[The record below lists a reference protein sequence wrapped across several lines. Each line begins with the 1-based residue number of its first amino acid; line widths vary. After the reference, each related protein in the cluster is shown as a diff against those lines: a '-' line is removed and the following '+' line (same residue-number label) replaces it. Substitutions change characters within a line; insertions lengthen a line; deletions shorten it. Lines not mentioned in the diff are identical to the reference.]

1 MTSPSERYAQWKK
14 EQQQEQSSHELTA
27 FTARYPFDLDEFQLA
42 GGRALEG
49 GSSVLVAA
57 PTGAGKTVVGEFAVH
72 LALARG
78 HKVFYTAPIK
88 ALSNQKFGEL
98 VDWLGAERVGL
109 LTGDTSI
116 RPDAEV
122 VVMTTEVLR
131 NMLYADSD
139 LLQGLGFVVMDEV
152 HYLADRLRGPVWEEV
167 IIHLDRSVQLVSLSA
182 TVSNAEEFGAWLQEV
197 RGSTEIIVSETRPV
211 PLWQHVIAGDEL
223 LDLFVDAD
231 GEAVVSQGPGARSDR
246 QVNPEIER
254 ITSFSLPVDERTG
267 GARGRDFRGR
277 KGTGGRHR
285 PRGSGQHRP
294 PHKRKGRGPG
304 PGTPAGAY
312 GGSGYGGGRSDGS
325 GKHGEDGRRH
335 DGREDPR
342 SRSHGGHGPGMPQ
355 RTMRRPEVVE
365 LLDQAALLPAIMF
378 IFSRAGCEAAVQQC
392 ARARLHLTDDRERR
406 EIRAVLDEQLAGI
419 GIEDEE
425 VLGIASFRRAV
436 LDGFAAH
443 HAGMLPLLKTVVEQL
458 FARGLIKVV
467 FATETLALGINMPA
481 RSVVLEK
488 LVKFNGI
495 EHADLTPGEFTQLTG
510 RAGRRG
516 IDTEGHAVVVA
527 GPRFDAPAVASL
539 ASKRTYPLRSA
550 FRPTPNMAVNLLDRF
565 DLARARETLET
576 SFAQFQADRSVVG
589 LARRAR
595 ELEDTI
601 ASYQEAVTCERG
613 DLLEYAQ
620 LQEAVSERE
629 KTLAQARAAAD
640 RDRTRSILGDLR
652 RGEVIALSGGK
663 RRGYAVVLE
672 VDRAV
677 LGGPQVDLLDTEGR
691 RRSLRPG
698 DVPSP
703 PAVID
708 TLRLPRQ
715 DALGSGKVRKD
726 TAAALRQRLAG
737 QGDAAGREARPRTG
751 RTPSAAAT
759 DEQLLALREQL
770 SAHPCSECPD
780 LESHLRWVGRWRKSR
795 GELEGVQRRIRGRT
809 SSLARQFDQL
819 SGLLIELGYLEQVS
833 TDQVSTDAPDGHSG
847 GPGGTG
853 PAELRPTASGLRLRR
868 LFSDRDLL
876 IAECL
881 EHGAWSGLSAA
892 GLAAVVSAAV
902 HESRRD
908 DRAPEQIPEPAV
920 GDALEASA
928 RIAARLQAA
937 ETRYG
942 ITPTSAP
949 DPAIAAIV
957 HRWAEGLHLAAA
969 LEGNDLPP
977 GDFVR
982 HCRQVIDMLDQLTAD
997 PELGQLAREAIRAV
1011 RRGLVAQEIDR

>member
-1 MTSPSERYAQWKK
+1 MTSPSERYAQWKQ
-14 EQQQEQSSHELTA
+14 EQQQEQSSRELTA

-211 PLWQHVIAGDEL
+211 PLWQHVIVGDEL

-267 GARGRDFRGR
+267 GARGKDYRGR

-294 PHKRKGRGPG
+294 PHKRRGRGPG
-304 PGTPAGAY
+304 AY
-312 GGSGYGGGRSDGS
+312 DGSGYGGNRSGDS
-325 GKHGEDGRRH
+325 RSSD
-335 DGREDPR
+335 
-342 SRSHGGHGPGMPQ
+342 SRSHGGQAPGLPQ
-355 RTMRRPEVVE
+355 RTMRRPEVVA
-365 LLDQAALLPAIMF
+365 LLDQAELLPAIVF
-378 IFSRAGCEAAVQQC
+378 IFSRAGCEGAVQQC

-419 GIEDEE
+419 GAEDEE

-488 LVKFNGI
+488 LVKFNGV

-595 ELEDTI
+595 ELEDTVT
-601 ASYQEAVTCERG
+601 SYQEAVTCDRG

-640 RDRTRSILGDLR
+640 RDRTRSVLGDLR
-652 RGEVIALSGGK
+652 RGEVIALPGGK
-663 RRGYAVVLE
+663 RRGYAVVLD

-708 TLRLPRQ
+708 SLRLPRQ

-737 QGDAAGREARPRTG
+737 QDDADRREVRRRTG
-751 RTPSAAAT
+751 RTPSTVAT
-759 DEQLLALREQL
+759 DEQLLGLREQL
-770 SAHPCSECPD
+770 SAHPCGECPD

-795 GELEGVQRRIRGRT
+795 AELEGVQRRIRGRT
-809 SSLARQFDQL
+809 SSLARQFDL
-819 SGLLIELGYLEQVS
+819 LTGLLIELGYLERVS
-833 TDQVSTDAPDGHSG
+833 TSSAVGIPDAVTDAGSAELRPT
-847 GPGGTG
+847 PT
-853 PAELRPTASGLRLRR
+853 PELRPTASGLRLRR

-908 DRAPEQIPEPAV
+908 DRAPELIPEPAV
-920 GDALEASA
+920 GAALEASA
-928 RIAARLQAA
+928 RVAARLQAA
-937 ETRYG
+937 ESRYG

-949 DPAIAAIV
+949 DPAISAIV
-957 HRWAEGLHLAAA
+957 HRWAQGLHLAAA

-982 HCRQVIDMLDQLTAD
+982 HCRQVIDLLDQLTAD
-997 PELGQLAREAIRAV
+997 PELGHIARESIRAV

>member
-1 MTSPSERYAQWKK
+1 
-14 EQQQEQSSHELTA
+14 
-27 FTARYPFDLDEFQLA
+27 
-42 GGRALEG
+42 
-49 GSSVLVAA
+49 
-57 PTGAGKTVVGEFAVH
+57 
-72 LALARG
+72 
-78 HKVFYTAPIK
+78 
-88 ALSNQKFGEL
+88 
-98 VDWLGAERVGL
+98 
-109 LTGDTSI
+109 
-116 RPDAEV
+116 
-122 VVMTTEVLR
+122 
-131 NMLYADSD
+131 
-139 LLQGLGFVVMDEV
+139 
-152 HYLADRLRGPVWEEV
+152 
-167 IIHLDRSVQLVSLSA
+167 
-182 TVSNAEEFGAWLQEV
+182 
-197 RGSTEIIVSETRPV
+197 
-211 PLWQHVIAGDEL
+211 
-223 LDLFVDAD
+223 
-231 GEAVVSQGPGARSDR
+231 
-246 QVNPEIER
+246 
-254 ITSFSLPVDERTG
+254 
-267 GARGRDFRGR
+267 
-277 KGTGGRHR
+277 
-285 PRGSGQHRP
+285 
-294 PHKRKGRGPG
+294 
-304 PGTPAGAY
+304 
-312 GGSGYGGGRSDGS
+312 
-325 GKHGEDGRRH
+325 
-335 DGREDPR
+335 
-342 SRSHGGHGPGMPQ
+342 
-355 RTMRRPEVVE
+355 MRRPEVVA
-365 LLDQAALLPAIMF
+365 LLDQAELLPAIVF
-378 IFSRAGCEAAVQQC
+378 IFSRAGCEGAVQQC

-419 GIEDEE
+419 GAEDEE

-488 LVKFNGI
+488 LVKFNGV

-595 ELEDTI
+595 ELEDTVT
-601 ASYQEAVTCERG
+601 SYQEAVTCDRG

-640 RDRTRSILGDLR
+640 RDRTRSVLGDLR
-652 RGEVIALSGGK
+652 RGEVIALPGGK
-663 RRGYAVVLE
+663 RRGYAVVLD

-708 TLRLPRQ
+708 SLRLPRQ

-737 QGDAAGREARPRTG
+737 QDDADRREVRRRTG
-751 RTPSAAAT
+751 RTPSTVAT
-759 DEQLLALREQL
+759 DEQLLGLREQL
-770 SAHPCSECPD
+770 SAHPCGECPD

-795 GELEGVQRRIRGRT
+795 AELEGVQRRIRGRT
-809 SSLARQFDQL
+809 SSLARQFDL
-819 SGLLIELGYLEQVS
+819 LTGLLIELGYLERVS
-833 TDQVSTDAPDGHSG
+833 TSSAVGIPDAVTDAGSAELRPT
-847 GPGGTG
+847 PT
-853 PAELRPTASGLRLRR
+853 PELRPTASGLRLRR

-908 DRAPEQIPEPAV
+908 DRAPELIPEPAV
-920 GDALEASA
+920 GAALEASA
-928 RIAARLQAA
+928 RVAARLQAA
-937 ETRYG
+937 ESRYG

-949 DPAIAAIV
+949 DPAISAIV
-957 HRWAEGLHLAAA
+957 HRWAQGLHLAAA

-982 HCRQVIDMLDQLTAD
+982 HCRQVIDLLDQLTAD
-997 PELGQLAREAIRAV
+997 PELGHIARESIRAV

>member
-1 MTSPSERYAQWKK
+1 MTSPADRYARFRT
-14 EQQQEQSSHELTA
+14 EQRQEQSSAELTA
-27 FTARYPFDLDEFQLA
+27 FTDRYPFELDDFQLE
-42 GGRALEG
+42 GGRALER

-72 LALARG
+72 LALSRG

-98 VDWLGAERVGL
+98 VDWLGPEKVGL

-211 PLWQHVIAGDEL
+211 PLWQHVIVGDEL
-223 LDLFVDAD
+223 LDLFVDAE
-231 GEAVVSQGPGARSDR
+231 GEAVVSHGPGARGDR
-246 QVNPEIER
+246 LVNPAIER
-254 ITSFSLPVDERTG
+254 ITSFSLPVDERSG
-267 GARGRDFRGR
+267 GPRGKGYRGRRG
-277 KGTGGRHR
+277 TSGRHR

-294 PHKRKGRGPG
+294 PHKRKGRGGGHDEPG
-304 PGTPAGAY
+304 LARHH
-312 GGSGYGGGRSDGS
+312 GGRGA
-325 GKHGEDGRRH
+325 
-335 DGREDPR
+335 
-342 SRSHGGHGPGMPQ
+342 GGALRPA
-355 RTMRRPEVVE
+355 RRPEVVE
-365 LLDQAALLPAIMF
+365 LLDDAALLPAIMF
-378 IFSRAGCEAAVQQC
+378 IFSRAGCEGAVQQC
-392 ARARLHLTDDRERR
+392 ARARLRLTDDAERR
-406 EIRAVLDEQLAGI
+406 EIRAVLDEELAGI
-419 GIEDEE
+419 GVEDEE
-425 VLGIASFRRAV
+425 VLGLPAFRRAV
-436 LDGFAAH
+436 LDGYCAH
-443 HAGMLPLLKTVVEQL
+443 HAGMLPLLKSVVERL
-458 FARGLIKVV
+458 FARGLLKVV

-481 RSVVLEK
+481 RTVVLEK
-488 LVKFNGI
+488 LVKFNGV

-516 IDTEGHAVVVA
+516 IDTEGHAVVVG
-527 GPRFDAPAVASL
+527 GPRFDAPAVAAL

-595 ELEDTI
+595 EVEDTA
-601 ASYQEAVTCERG
+601 ASYRDAVTCEQG
-613 DLLEYAQ
+613 DLLEYARIQ
-620 LQEAVSERE
+620 QQITERE
-629 KTLAQARAAAD
+629 KTLARARASAD
-640 RDRTRSILGDLR
+640 RDRTRSVLGDLR
-652 RGEVIALSGGK
+652 RGEVIALPGGK

-708 TLRLPRQ
+708 TMRLPRQ
-715 DALGSGKVRKD
+715 EALGSGKVRKD
-726 TAAALRQRLAG
+726 TAAALRERLSG
-737 QGDAAGREARPRTG
+737 QDDDARREVRRRAG
-751 RTPSAAAT
+751 RTPSTAAT
-759 DEQLLALREQL
+759 DEQLIALREQL
-770 SAHPCSECPD
+770 RAHPCADCPD
-780 LESHLRWVGRWRKSR
+780 LESHLRWVGRWRKAQS
-795 GELEGVQRRIRGRT
+795 ELEGVHRRIRGRT
-809 SSLARQFDQL
+809 SSLARQFEHLTD
-819 SGLLIELGYLEQVS
+819 LLLELGYLERI
-833 TDQVSTDAPDGHSG
+833 DPAPGED
-847 GPGGTG
+847 PETE
-853 PAELRPTASGLRLRR
+853 ELRPTASGLRLRR

-881 EHGAWSGLSAA
+881 EHGAWSDLTPA
-892 GLAAVVSAAV
+892 GLAAVVSACV
-902 HESRRD
+902 HETRRD
-908 DRAPEQIPEPAV
+908 DRAPELIPEPAV
-920 GDALEASA
+920 ITALEASS
-928 RIAARLQAA
+928 RVAARLQAA
-937 ETRYG
+937 ETRHR

-957 HRWAEGLHLAAA
+957 HRWAQGMHLAAA

-982 HCRQVIDMLDQLTAD
+982 HCRQVIDLLDQLTAD
-997 PELGQLAREAIRAV
+997 EQLGAIAREAIRAV

>member
-1 MTSPSERYAQWKK
+1 MTSPADRYARFRA
-14 EQQQEQSSHELTA
+14 EQQQEQSSAELTA
-27 FTARYPFDLDEFQLA
+27 FTDRYPFELDDFQLD
-42 GGRALEG
+42 GGRALER

-72 LALARG
+72 LALSRG

-98 VDWLGAERVGL
+98 VEWLGAERVGL

-116 RPDAEV
+116 RPDADV

-131 NMLYADSD
+131 NMLYAESD

-211 PLWQHVIAGDEL
+211 PLWQHVVVGDEL

-246 QVNPEIER
+246 QVNPQIER
-254 ITSFSLPVDERTG
+254 ITSFSLPVDERSG
-267 GARGRDFRGR
+267 GPRGKGYRGRRG
-277 KGTGGRHR
+277 TSGRHR

-294 PHKRKGRGPG
+294 PHKRKGRGGGGHPGDDARRNDHREGPRGGAHAGGG
-304 PGTPAGAY
+304 PGGA
-312 GGSGYGGGRSDGS
+312 
-325 GKHGEDGRRH
+325 
-335 DGREDPR
+335 
-342 SRSHGGHGPGMPQ
+342 Q
-355 RTMRRPEVVE
+355 RPMRRPEVVE
-365 LLDQAALLPAIMF
+365 LLDDAALLPAIMF
-378 IFSRAGCEAAVQQC
+378 IFSRAGCEGAVQQC
-392 ARARLHLTDDRERR
+392 ARARLRLTDDAERR
-406 EIRAVLDEQLAGI
+406 EIRTVLDDELAGI
-419 GIEDEE
+419 DVEDEE
-425 VLGIASFRRAV
+425 VLGITAFRRAV
-436 LDGFAAH
+436 MDGYAAH
-443 HAGMLPLLKTVVEQL
+443 HAGMLPLLKTVVEHL

-488 LVKFNGI
+488 LVKFNGV

-516 IDTEGHAVVVA
+516 IDTEGHAVVVG
-527 GPRFDAPAVASL
+527 GPRFDPPAVASL

-595 ELEDTI
+595 EIEDTV
-601 ASYQEAVTCERG
+601 ASYRDAVTCDRG
-613 DLLEYAQ
+613 DLLEYAEI
-620 LQEAVSERE
+620 QEQVAERE
-629 KTLAQARAAAD
+629 KTLARARAAAD
-640 RDRTRSILGDLR
+640 RDRTRTVLGDLR
-652 RGEVIALSGGK
+652 RGEVIALPGGK
-663 RRGYAVVLE
+663 RRGYAVVLD

-715 DALGSGKVRKD
+715 DSLGSGKVRKD
-726 TAAALRQRLAG
+726 TATALRQRLAG
-737 QGDAAGREARPRTG
+737 QDDDARQEVRRRAG
-751 RTPSAAAT
+751 RTPSIAAT
-759 DEQLLALREQL
+759 DEQLLALRERMD
-770 SAHPCSECPD
+770 AHPCSDCPD

-795 GELEGVQRRIRGRT
+795 AELEGVHRRIRGR
-809 SSLARQFDQL
+809 
-819 SGLLIELGYLEQVS
+819 
-833 TDQVSTDAPDGHSG
+833 
-847 GPGGTG
+847 
-853 PAELRPTASGLRLRR
+853 
-868 LFSDRDLL
+868 
-876 IAECL
+876 
-881 EHGAWSGLSAA
+881 
-892 GLAAVVSAAV
+892 
-902 HESRRD
+902 
-908 DRAPEQIPEPAV
+908 
-920 GDALEASA
+920 
-928 RIAARLQAA
+928 
-937 ETRYG
+937 
-942 ITPTSAP
+942 
-949 DPAIAAIV
+949 
-957 HRWAEGLHLAAA
+957 
-969 LEGNDLPP
+969 
-977 GDFVR
+977 
-982 HCRQVIDMLDQLTAD
+982 
-997 PELGQLAREAIRAV
+997 
-1011 RRGLVAQEIDR
+1011 

>member
-1 MTSPSERYAQWKK
+1 MTSPADRYARWRTAQQD
-14 EQQQEQSSHELTA
+14 EQPAAELAA
-27 FTARYPFDLDEFQLA
+27 FRDRYPFELDDFQLA
-42 GGRALEG
+42 GGRALER

-98 VDWLGAERVGL
+98 VDWLGSDRVGL

-116 RPDAEV
+116 RPDADV

-139 LLQGLGFVVMDEV
+139 LLEGLGFVVMDEV

-197 RGSTEIIVSETRPV
+197 RGSTDIIVSETRPV
-211 PLWQHVIAGDEL
+211 PLWQHVIVGDEL

-246 QVNPEIER
+246 QVNPQIER
-254 ITSFSLPVDERTG
+254 ITSFSLPVDERSG
-267 GARGRDFRGR
+267 GPRGKGYRGRRG
-277 KGTGGRHR
+277 TSGRHR

-294 PHKRKGRGPG
+294 PHKRKGRGGGGHPGDDARRNDHREGPRGGAHAGGG
-304 PGTPAGAY
+304 PGGA
-312 GGSGYGGGRSDGS
+312 
-325 GKHGEDGRRH
+325 
-335 DGREDPR
+335 
-342 SRSHGGHGPGMPQ
+342 Q
-355 RTMRRPEVVE
+355 RPMRRPEVVE
-365 LLDQAALLPAIMF
+365 LLDDAALLPAIMF
-378 IFSRAGCEAAVQQC
+378 IFSRAGCEGAVQQC
-392 ARARLHLTDDRERR
+392 ARARLRLTDDAERR
-406 EIRAVLDEQLAGI
+406 EIRTVLDDELAGI
-419 GIEDEE
+419 GVEDEE
-425 VLGIASFRRAV
+425 VLGITAFRRAV
-436 LDGFAAH
+436 MDGYAAH
-443 HAGMLPLLKTVVEQL
+443 HAGMLPLLKTVVEHL

-488 LVKFNGI
+488 LVKFNGV

-516 IDTEGHAVVVA
+516 IDTEGHAVVVG

-595 ELEDTI
+595 EIEDTV
-601 ASYQEAVTCERG
+601 ASYRDAVTCDRG
-613 DLLEYAQ
+613 DLLEYAEI
-620 LQEAVSERE
+620 QEQVAERE
-629 KTLAQARAAAD
+629 KTLARARAAAD
-640 RDRTRSILGDLR
+640 RDRTRTVLGDLR
-652 RGEVIALSGGK
+652 RGEVIALPGGK
-663 RRGYAVVLE
+663 RRGYAVVLD

-715 DALGSGKVRKD
+715 DSLGSGKVRKD
-726 TAAALRQRLAG
+726 TATALRQRLAG
-737 QGDAAGREARPRTG
+737 QDDDARQEVRRRAG
-751 RTPSAAAT
+751 RTPSTAAT
-759 DEQLLALREQL
+759 DEQLLALRERMD
-770 SAHPCSECPD
+770 AHPCSDCPD

-795 GELEGVQRRIRGRT
+795 AELEGVHRRIRGRT
-809 SSLARQFDQL
+809 SSLARQFDRL
-819 SGLLIELGYLEQVS
+819 TDLLVELGYLER
-833 TDQVSTDAPDGHSG
+833 
-847 GPGGTG
+847 TG
-853 PAELRPTASGLRLRR
+853 PTEQEGLEQELRPTASGLRLRR

-881 EHGAWSGLSAA
+881 EHGAWAGLTPA

-902 HESRRD
+902 HETRRD
-908 DRAPEQIPEPAV
+908 DRAPEMIPEPAV
-920 GDALEASA
+920 GVALEAST
-928 RIAARLQAA
+928 RIAARLQSA
-937 ETRYG
+937 ETRHG
-942 ITPTSAP
+942 ITPTSSP
-949 DPAIAAIV
+949 DPAIAGIV
-957 HRWAEGLHLAAA
+957 HRWAQGMHLAAA

-982 HCRQVIDMLDQLTAD
+982 HCRQVIDLLDQLTAD
-997 PELGQLAREAIRAV
+997 EELGRVAREAIRAV

>member
-1 MTSPSERYAQWKK
+1 MTSPADRYARFRT
-14 EQQQEQSSHELTA
+14 EQRQEQSSAELTA
-27 FTARYPFDLDEFQLA
+27 FTDRYPFELDDFQLE
-42 GGRALEG
+42 GGRALER

-72 LALARG
+72 LALSRG

-98 VDWLGAERVGL
+98 VDWLGPEKVGL

-211 PLWQHVIAGDEL
+211 PLWQHVIVGDEL
-223 LDLFVDAD
+223 LDLFVDAE
-231 GEAVVSQGPGARSDR
+231 GEAVVSHGPGARGDR
-246 QVNPEIER
+246 LVNPAIER
-254 ITSFSLPVDERTG
+254 ITSFSLPVDERSG
-267 GARGRDFRGR
+267 GPRGKGYRGRRG
-277 KGTGGRHR
+277 TSGRHR

-294 PHKRKGRGPG
+294 PHKRKGRGGGHDEPG
-304 PGTPAGAY
+304 LARHH
-312 GGSGYGGGRSDGS
+312 GGRGA
-325 GKHGEDGRRH
+325 
-335 DGREDPR
+335 
-342 SRSHGGHGPGMPQ
+342 GGALRPA
-355 RTMRRPEVVE
+355 RRPEVVE
-365 LLDQAALLPAIMF
+365 LLDDAALLPAIMF
-378 IFSRAGCEAAVQQC
+378 IFSRAGCEGAVQQC
-392 ARARLHLTDDRERR
+392 ARARLRLTDDAERR
-406 EIRAVLDEQLAGI
+406 EIRAVLDEELAGI
-419 GIEDEE
+419 GVEDEE
-425 VLGIASFRRAV
+425 VLGLPAFRRAV
-436 LDGFAAH
+436 LDGYCAH
-443 HAGMLPLLKTVVEQL
+443 HAGMLPLLKSVVERL
-458 FARGLIKVV
+458 FARGLLKVV

-481 RSVVLEK
+481 RTVVLEK
-488 LVKFNGI
+488 LVKFNGV

-516 IDTEGHAVVVA
+516 IDTEGHAVVVG
-527 GPRFDAPAVASL
+527 GPRFDAPAVAAL

-565 DLARARETLET
+565 DLARARETLEI

-595 ELEDTI
+595 EVEDTA
-601 ASYQEAVTCERG
+601 ASYRDAVTCEQG
-613 DLLEYAQ
+613 DLLEYARIQ
-620 LQEAVSERE
+620 QQITERE
-629 KTLAQARAAAD
+629 KTLARARASAD
-640 RDRTRSILGDLR
+640 RDRTRSMLGDLR
-652 RGEVIALSGGK
+652 RGEVIALPGGK

-677 LGGPQVDLLDTEGR
+677 LGGPQIDLLDTEGR

-708 TLRLPRQ
+708 TMRLPRQ
-715 DALGSGKVRKD
+715 EALGSGKVRKD
-726 TAAALRQRLAG
+726 TAAALRERLSG
-737 QGDAAGREARPRTG
+737 QDDDARREVRRRAG
-751 RTPSAAAT
+751 RTPSTAAT
-759 DEQLLALREQL
+759 DEQLISLREQL
-770 SAHPCSECPD
+770 RAHPCADCPD
-780 LESHLRWVGRWRKSR
+780 LESHLRWVGRWRKAQS
-795 GELEGVQRRIRGRT
+795 ELEGVHRRIRGRT
-809 SSLARQFDQL
+809 SSLARQFEHLTD
-819 SGLLIELGYLEQVS
+819 LLLELGYLERI
-833 TDQVSTDAPDGHSG
+833 DPAPGED
-847 GPGGTG
+847 PETE
-853 PAELRPTASGLRLRR
+853 ELRPTASGLRLRR

-881 EHGAWSGLSAA
+881 EHGAWSDLTPA
-892 GLAAVVSAAV
+892 GLAAVVSACV
-902 HESRRD
+902 HETRRD
-908 DRAPEQIPEPAV
+908 DRAPELIPEPAV
-920 GDALEASA
+920 ITALEASS
-928 RIAARLQAA
+928 RVAARLQAA
-937 ETRYG
+937 ETRHR

-957 HRWAEGLHLAAA
+957 HRWAQGMHLAAA

-982 HCRQVIDMLDQLTAD
+982 HCRQVIDLLDQLTAD
-997 PELGQLAREAIRAV
+997 EQLGAIAREAIRAV

>member
-1 MTSPSERYAQWKK
+1 MTSPADRYARFRT
-14 EQQQEQSSHELTA
+14 EQRQEQSSAELTA
-27 FTARYPFDLDEFQLA
+27 FTDRYPFELDDFQLE
-42 GGRALEG
+42 GGRALER

-72 LALARG
+72 LALSRG

-98 VDWLGAERVGL
+98 VDWLGPEKVGL

-211 PLWQHVIAGDEL
+211 PLWQHVIVGDEL
-223 LDLFVDAD
+223 LDLFVDAE
-231 GEAVVSQGPGARSDR
+231 GEAVVSHGPGARGDR
-246 QVNPEIER
+246 LVNPAIER
-254 ITSFSLPVDERTG
+254 ITSFSLPVDERSG
-267 GARGRDFRGR
+267 GPRGKGYRGRRG
-277 KGTGGRHR
+277 TSGRHR

-294 PHKRKGRGPG
+294 PHKRKGRGGGHDEPG
-304 PGTPAGAY
+304 LARHH
-312 GGSGYGGGRSDGS
+312 GGRGA
-325 GKHGEDGRRH
+325 
-335 DGREDPR
+335 
-342 SRSHGGHGPGMPQ
+342 GGALRPA
-355 RTMRRPEVVE
+355 RRPEVVE
-365 LLDQAALLPAIMF
+365 LLDDAALLPAIMF
-378 IFSRAGCEAAVQQC
+378 IFSRAGCEGAVQQC
-392 ARARLHLTDDRERR
+392 ARARLRLTDDAERR
-406 EIRAVLDEQLAGI
+406 EIRAVLDEELAGI
-419 GIEDEE
+419 GVEDEE
-425 VLGIASFRRAV
+425 VLGLPAFRRAV
-436 LDGFAAH
+436 LDGYCAH
-443 HAGMLPLLKTVVEQL
+443 HAGMLPLLKSVVERL
-458 FARGLIKVV
+458 FARGLLKVV

-481 RSVVLEK
+481 RTVVLEK
-488 LVKFNGI
+488 LVKFNGV

-516 IDTEGHAVVVA
+516 IDTEGHAVVVG
-527 GPRFDAPAVASL
+527 GPRFDAPAVAAL

-595 ELEDTI
+595 EVEDTA
-601 ASYQEAVTCERG
+601 ASYRDAVTCEQG
-613 DLLEYAQ
+613 DLLEYARIQ
-620 LQEAVSERE
+620 QQITERE
-629 KTLAQARAAAD
+629 KTLARARASAD
-640 RDRTRSILGDLR
+640 RDRTRSMLGDLR
-652 RGEVIALSGGK
+652 RGEVIALPGGK

-677 LGGPQVDLLDTEGR
+677 LGGPQIDPLDTEGR

-708 TLRLPRQ
+708 TMRLPRQ
-715 DALGSGKVRKD
+715 EALGSGKVRKD
-726 TAAALRQRLAG
+726 TAAALRERLSG
-737 QGDAAGREARPRTG
+737 QDDDARREVRRRAG
-751 RTPSAAAT
+751 RTPSTAAT
-759 DEQLLALREQL
+759 DEQLIALREQL
-770 SAHPCSECPD
+770 RAHPCADCPD
-780 LESHLRWVGRWRKSR
+780 LESHLRWVGRWRKAQS
-795 GELEGVQRRIRGRT
+795 ELEGVHRRIRGRT
-809 SSLARQFDQL
+809 SSLARQFEHLTD
-819 SGLLIELGYLEQVS
+819 LLLELGYLERI
-833 TDQVSTDAPDGHSG
+833 DPAPGED
-847 GPGGTG
+847 PETE
-853 PAELRPTASGLRLRR
+853 ELRPTASGLRLRR

-881 EHGAWSGLSAA
+881 EHGAWSDLTPA
-892 GLAAVVSAAV
+892 GLAAVVSACV
-902 HESRRD
+902 HETRRD
-908 DRAPEQIPEPAV
+908 DRAPELIPEPAV
-920 GDALEASA
+920 ITALEASS
-928 RIAARLQAA
+928 RVAARLQAA
-937 ETRYG
+937 ETRHR

-957 HRWAEGLHLAAA
+957 HRWAQGMHLAAA

-982 HCRQVIDMLDQLTAD
+982 HCRQVIDLLDQLTAD
-997 PELGQLAREAIRAV
+997 EQLGAVAREAIRAV

>member
-1 MTSPSERYAQWKK
+1 MTSPADRYARFRT
-14 EQQQEQSSHELTA
+14 EQRQEQSSAELTA
-27 FTARYPFDLDEFQLA
+27 FTDRYPFELDDFQLE
-42 GGRALEG
+42 GGRALER

-72 LALARG
+72 LALSRG

-98 VDWLGAERVGL
+98 VDWLGPEKVGL

-211 PLWQHVIAGDEL
+211 PLWQHVIVGDEL
-223 LDLFVDAD
+223 LDLFVDAE
-231 GEAVVSQGPGARSDR
+231 GEAVVSHGPGARGDR
-246 QVNPEIER
+246 LVNPAIER
-254 ITSFSLPVDERTG
+254 ITSFSLPVDERSG
-267 GARGRDFRGR
+267 GPRGKGYRGRRG
-277 KGTGGRHR
+277 TSGRHR

-294 PHKRKGRGPG
+294 PHKRKGRGGGHDEPG
-304 PGTPAGAY
+304 LARHH
-312 GGSGYGGGRSDGS
+312 GGRGA
-325 GKHGEDGRRH
+325 
-335 DGREDPR
+335 
-342 SRSHGGHGPGMPQ
+342 GGALRPV
-355 RTMRRPEVVE
+355 RRPEVVE
-365 LLDQAALLPAIMF
+365 LLDDAALLPAIMF
-378 IFSRAGCEAAVQQC
+378 IFSRAGCEGAVQQC
-392 ARARLHLTDDRERR
+392 ARARLRLTDDAARR
-406 EIRAVLDEQLAGI
+406 EIRAVLDEELAGI
-419 GIEDEE
+419 GVEDEE
-425 VLGIASFRRAV
+425 VLGLPAFRRAV
-436 LDGFAAH
+436 LDGYCAH
-443 HAGMLPLLKTVVEQL
+443 HAGMLPLLKSVVERL
-458 FARGLIKVV
+458 FARGLLKVV

-481 RSVVLEK
+481 RTVVLEK
-488 LVKFNGI
+488 LVKFNGV

-516 IDTEGHAVVVA
+516 IDTEGHAVVVG
-527 GPRFDAPAVASL
+527 GPRFDAPAVAAL

-595 ELEDTI
+595 EVEDTA
-601 ASYQEAVTCERG
+601 ASYRDAVTCEQG

-620 LQEAVSERE
+620 IQQQITERE
-629 KTLAQARAAAD
+629 KTLARARASAD
-640 RDRTRSILGDLR
+640 RDRTRSVLGDLR
-652 RGEVIALSGGK
+652 RGEVIALPGGK

-677 LGGPQVDLLDTEGR
+677 LGGPQIDLLDTEGR

-708 TLRLPRQ
+708 TMRLPRQ

-726 TAAALRQRLAG
+726 TAAALRERLSG
-737 QGDAAGREARPRTG
+737 QDDDARREVRRRAG
-751 RTPSAAAT
+751 RTPSTAAT
-759 DEQLLALREQL
+759 DEQLIALREQL
-770 SAHPCSECPD
+770 RAHPCADCPD
-780 LESHLRWVGRWRKSR
+780 LESHLRWVGRWRKAQS
-795 GELEGVQRRIRGRT
+795 ELEGVHRRIRGRT
-809 SSLARQFDQL
+809 SSLARQFEHLTD
-819 SGLLIELGYLEQVS
+819 LLLELGYLERI
-833 TDQVSTDAPDGHSG
+833 DPAPGED
-847 GPGGTG
+847 PETE
-853 PAELRPTASGLRLRR
+853 ELRPTASGLRLRR

-881 EHGAWSGLSAA
+881 EHGAWSDLTPA
-892 GLAAVVSAAV
+892 GLAAVVSACV
-902 HESRRD
+902 HETRRD
-908 DRAPEQIPEPAV
+908 DRAPELIPEPAV
-920 GDALEASA
+920 ITALEASS
-928 RIAARLQAA
+928 RVAARLQAA
-937 ETRYG
+937 ETRHR

-957 HRWAEGLHLAAA
+957 HRWAQGMHLAAA

-982 HCRQVIDMLDQLTAD
+982 HCRQVIDLLDQLTAD
-997 PELGQLAREAIRAV
+997 EQLGAVAREAIRAV

>member
-1 MTSPSERYAQWKK
+1 MTPPAVPPGPSDPADSASPAQRYARWAA
-14 EQQQEQSSHELTA
+14 EQKQAGSELSA
-27 FTARYPFDLDEFQLA
+27 FTTRYPFALDDFQLA
-42 GGRALEG
+42 AGRVLED

-116 RPDAEV
+116 RPEAEV

-139 LLQGLGFVVMDEV
+139 LLIGLGFVVMDEV

-167 IIHLDRSVQLVSLSA
+167 IIHLDPTVRLVALSA

-211 PLWQHVIAGDEL
+211 PLWQHVVVGEEL
-223 LDLFVDAD
+223 LDLFVDED
-231 GEAVVSQGPGARSDR
+231 GEAVVSHGPGARGSR

-267 GARGRDFRGR
+267 GGRGRSHRGR
-277 KGTGGRHR
+277 KGTRGRHR
-285 PRGSGQHRP
+285 PRGAGQHRP
-294 PHKRKGRGPG
+294 HRGG
-304 PGTPAGAY
+304 E
-312 GGSGYGGGRSDGS
+312 RS
-325 GKHGEDGRRH
+325 
-335 DGREDPR
+335 
-342 SRSHGGHGPGMPQ
+342 SHGGAPHRSSRGGGMP
-355 RTMRRPEVVE
+355 RPLRRPELVH
-365 LLDQAALLPAIMF
+365 LLDEAALLPAIVF
-378 IFSRAGCEAAVQQC
+378 IFSRAGCEGAVQQC
-392 ARARLHLTDDRERR
+392 SRTRLRLTDDEERR
-406 EIRAVLDEQLAGI
+406 EIRAVLDARLADI
-419 GIEDEE
+419 GAEDEE
-425 VLGIASFRRAV
+425 VLGLAAFRRAV
-436 LDGFAAH
+436 LDGYAAH
-443 HAGMLPLLKTVVEQL
+443 HAGIIPLLKTVVEEL
-458 FARGLIKVV
+458 FARGLLKVV

-488 LVKFNGI
+488 LVKFNGV

-516 IDTEGHAVVVA
+516 IDTEGHAVVLA
-527 GPRFDAPAVASL
+527 GARFDAPAVASL

-550 FRPTPNMAVNLLDRF
+550 FRPTPNMCVNLLDRF

-595 ELEDTI
+595 ELEDTV
-601 ASYQEAVTCERG
+601 EAYRDAITCEHG
-613 DLLEYAQ
+613 DLLEYAGI
-620 LQEAVSERE
+620 QERITERE
-629 KTLAQARAAAD
+629 RTLSQERAAAD
-640 RDRTRSILGDLR
+640 RDRTRSMLADLR
-652 RGEVIALSGGK
+652 RGDVIALPGGR
-663 RRGYAVVLE
+663 RRGYAVVLD
-672 VDRAV
+672 VDRSV
-677 LGGPQVDLLDTEGR
+677 LGGPQLDLLDAEGR
-691 RRSLRPG
+691 RRSLRPS

-708 TLRLPRQ
+708 SLRLPRQ
-715 DALGSGKVRKD
+715 EALGSGKVRKD
-726 TAAALRQRLAG
+726 TAAALRQRLSG
-737 QGDAAGREARPRTG
+737 QDEDARAEVRRRAK
-751 RTPSAAAT
+751 RTPSTAASDA
-759 DEQLLALREQL
+759 ELQQLRAEL
-770 SAHPCSECPD
+770 SEHPCHACPD

-809 SSLARQFDQL
+809 SSLARQFDHL
-819 SGLLIELGYLEQVS
+819 ADLLVELGYLVRS
-833 TDQVSTDAPDGHSG
+833 TGEHGDEV
-847 GPGGTG
+847 
-853 PAELRPTASGLRLRR
+853 LRPTESGLRLRR

-876 IAECL
+876 IAQCL
-881 EHGAWSGLSAA
+881 ERGAWADLDPA

-908 DRAPEQIPEPAV
+908 DRAPELIPDPAV
-920 GDALEASA
+920 DAALEASS
-928 RIAARLQAA
+928 RLAAELQAA
-937 ETRYG
+937 ESRHG
-942 ITPTSAP
+942 IEPTTPP
-949 DPAIAAIV
+949 DPAVAAIV
-957 HRWAEGLHLAAA
+957 HRWTRGAHLAAA
-969 LEGNDLPP
+969 LEGSDLPA

-982 HCRQVIDMLDQLTAD
+982 HCRQVIDLLDQLTAD
-997 PELGQLAREAIRAV
+997 EQLGATARAAIRGV

>member
-1 MTSPSERYAQWKK
+1 MTSPSERYAQWKQ
-14 EQQQEQSSHELTA
+14 EQQQEQSSRELTA

-231 GEAVVSQGPGARSDR
+231 GQAVVSQGPGARSDR

-267 GARGRDFRGR
+267 GARGKDYRGR

-294 PHKRKGRGPG
+294 PHKRRGRGPG
-304 PGTPAGAY
+304 AY
-312 GGSGYGGGRSDGS
+312 DGSGYGGNRSGDS
-325 GKHGEDGRRH
+325 RSSD
-335 DGREDPR
+335 
-342 SRSHGGHGPGMPQ
+342 SRSHGGQAPGLPQ
-355 RTMRRPEVVE
+355 RTMRRPEVVA
-365 LLDQAALLPAIMF
+365 LLDQAELLPAIVF
-378 IFSRAGCEAAVQQC
+378 IFSRAGCEGAVQQC

-419 GIEDEE
+419 GAEDEE

-488 LVKFNGI
+488 LVKFNGV

-595 ELEDTI
+595 ELEDTVT
-601 ASYQEAVTCERG
+601 SYQEAVTCDRG

-640 RDRTRSILGDLR
+640 RDRTRSVLGDLR
-652 RGEVIALSGGK
+652 RGEVIALPGGK
-663 RRGYAVVLE
+663 RRGYAVVLD

-708 TLRLPRQ
+708 SLRLPRQ

-737 QGDAAGREARPRTG
+737 QDDADRREVRRRTG
-751 RTPSAAAT
+751 RTPSTVAT
-759 DEQLLALREQL
+759 DEQLLGLREQL
-770 SAHPCSECPD
+770 SAHPCGECPD

-795 GELEGVQRRIRGRT
+795 AELEGVQRRIRGRT
-809 SSLARQFDQL
+809 SSLARQFDL
-819 SGLLIELGYLEQVS
+819 LTGLLIELGYLERVS
-833 TDQVSTDAPDGHSG
+833 TSSAVGIPDAVTDAGSAELRPT
-847 GPGGTG
+847 PT
-853 PAELRPTASGLRLRR
+853 PELRPTASGLRLRR

-908 DRAPEQIPEPAV
+908 DRAPELIPEPAV
-920 GDALEASA
+920 GAALEASA
-928 RIAARLQAA
+928 RVAARLQAA
-937 ETRYG
+937 ESRYG

-949 DPAIAAIV
+949 DPAISAIV
-957 HRWAEGLHLAAA
+957 HRWAQGLHLAAA

-982 HCRQVIDMLDQLTAD
+982 HCRQVIDLLDQLTAD
-997 PELGQLAREAIRAV
+997 PELGHIARESIRAV

>member
-1 MTSPSERYAQWKK
+1 MTSPADRYARFRT
-14 EQQQEQSSHELTA
+14 EQRQEQSSAELTA
-27 FTARYPFDLDEFQLA
+27 FTDRYPFELDDFQLE
-42 GGRALEG
+42 GGRALER

-72 LALARG
+72 LALSRG

-98 VDWLGAERVGL
+98 VDWLGPEKVGL

-211 PLWQHVIAGDEL
+211 PLWQHVIVGDEL
-223 LDLFVDAD
+223 LDLFVDAE
-231 GEAVVSQGPGARSDR
+231 GEAVVSHGPGARGDR
-246 QVNPEIER
+246 LVNPAIER
-254 ITSFSLPVDERTG
+254 ITSFSLPVDERSG
-267 GARGRDFRGR
+267 GPRGKGYRGRRG
-277 KGTGGRHR
+277 TSGRHR

-294 PHKRKGRGPG
+294 PHKRKGRGGGHDEPG
-304 PGTPAGAY
+304 LARHH
-312 GGSGYGGGRSDGS
+312 GGRGA
-325 GKHGEDGRRH
+325 
-335 DGREDPR
+335 
-342 SRSHGGHGPGMPQ
+342 GGALRPA
-355 RTMRRPEVVE
+355 RRPEVVE
-365 LLDQAALLPAIMF
+365 LLDDAALLPAIMF
-378 IFSRAGCEAAVQQC
+378 IFSRAGCEGAVQQC
-392 ARARLHLTDDRERR
+392 ARARLRLTDDAERR
-406 EIRAVLDEQLAGI
+406 EIRAVLDEELAGI
-419 GIEDEE
+419 GVEDEE
-425 VLGIASFRRAV
+425 VLGLPAFRRAV
-436 LDGFAAH
+436 LDGYCAH
-443 HAGMLPLLKTVVEQL
+443 HAGMLPLLKSVVERL
-458 FARGLIKVV
+458 FARGLLKVV

-481 RSVVLEK
+481 RTVVLEK
-488 LVKFNGI
+488 LVKFNGV
-495 EHADLTPGEFTQLTG
+495 EHADLTPGEFSQLTG

-516 IDTEGHAVVVA
+516 IDTEGHAVVVG
-527 GPRFDAPAVASL
+527 GPRFDAPAVAAL

-595 ELEDTI
+595 EVEDTA
-601 ASYQEAVTCERG
+601 ASYRDAVTCEQG
-613 DLLEYAQ
+613 DLLEYARIQ
-620 LQEAVSERE
+620 QQITERE
-629 KTLAQARAAAD
+629 KTLARARASAD
-640 RDRTRSILGDLR
+640 RDRTRSVLGDLR
-652 RGEVIALSGGK
+652 RGEVIALPGGK

-677 LGGPQVDLLDTEGR
+677 LGGPQIDLLDTEGR

-708 TLRLPRQ
+708 TMRLPRQ
-715 DALGSGKVRKD
+715 EALGSGKVRKD
-726 TAAALRQRLAG
+726 TAAALRERLSG
-737 QGDAAGREARPRTG
+737 QDDDARREVRRRAG
-751 RTPSAAAT
+751 RTPSTAAT
-759 DEQLLALREQL
+759 DEQLIALREQL
-770 SAHPCSECPD
+770 RAHPCADCPD
-780 LESHLRWVGRWRKSR
+780 LESHLRWVGRWRKAQS
-795 GELEGVQRRIRGRT
+795 ELEGVHRRIRGRT
-809 SSLARQFDQL
+809 SSLARQFEHLTD
-819 SGLLIELGYLEQVS
+819 LLLELGYLERI
-833 TDQVSTDAPDGHSG
+833 DPAPGED
-847 GPGGTG
+847 PETE
-853 PAELRPTASGLRLRR
+853 ELRPTASGLRLRR

-881 EHGAWSGLSAA
+881 EHGAWSDLTPA
-892 GLAAVVSAAV
+892 GLAAVVSACV
-902 HESRRD
+902 HETRRD
-908 DRAPEQIPEPAV
+908 DRAPELIPEPAV
-920 GDALEASA
+920 ITALEASS
-928 RIAARLQAA
+928 RVAARLQAA
-937 ETRYG
+937 ETRHR

-957 HRWAEGLHLAAA
+957 HRWAQGMHLAAA

-982 HCRQVIDMLDQLTAD
+982 HCRQVIDLLDQLTAD
-997 PELGQLAREAIRAV
+997 EQLGAIAREAIRAV

>member
-1 MTSPSERYAQWKK
+1 MTSPADRYARWRTAQQD
-14 EQQQEQSSHELTA
+14 EQPAAELAA
-27 FTARYPFDLDEFQLA
+27 FRDRYPFELDDFQLA
-42 GGRALEG
+42 GGRALER

-98 VDWLGAERVGL
+98 VDWLGSDRVGL

-116 RPDAEV
+116 RPDADV

-139 LLQGLGFVVMDEV
+139 LLEGLGFVVMDEV

-197 RGSTEIIVSETRPV
+197 RGSTDIIVSETRPV
-211 PLWQHVIAGDEL
+211 PLWQHVIVGDEL

-246 QVNPEIER
+246 QVNPQIER
-254 ITSFSLPVDERTG
+254 ITSFSLPVDERSG
-267 GARGRDFRGR
+267 GPRGKGYRGRRG
-277 KGTGGRHR
+277 TSGRHR

-294 PHKRKGRGPG
+294 PHKRKGRGGGGHPGDDARRNDHREGPRGGAHAGGG
-304 PGTPAGAY
+304 PGGA
-312 GGSGYGGGRSDGS
+312 
-325 GKHGEDGRRH
+325 
-335 DGREDPR
+335 
-342 SRSHGGHGPGMPQ
+342 Q
-355 RTMRRPEVVE
+355 RPMRRPEVVE
-365 LLDQAALLPAIMF
+365 LLDDAALLPAIMF
-378 IFSRAGCEAAVQQC
+378 IFSRAGCEGAVQQC
-392 ARARLHLTDDRERR
+392 ARARLRLTDDAERR
-406 EIRAVLDEQLAGI
+406 EIRTVLDDELAGI
-419 GIEDEE
+419 GVEDEE
-425 VLGIASFRRAV
+425 VLGITAFRRAV
-436 LDGFAAH
+436 MDGYAAH
-443 HAGMLPLLKTVVEQL
+443 HAGMLPLLKTVVEHL

-488 LVKFNGI
+488 LVKFNGV

-516 IDTEGHAVVVA
+516 IDTEGHAVVVG

-595 ELEDTI
+595 EIEDTV
-601 ASYQEAVTCERG
+601 ASYRDAVTCDRG
-613 DLLEYAQ
+613 DLLEYAEI
-620 LQEAVSERE
+620 QEQVAERE
-629 KTLAQARAAAD
+629 KTLARARAAAD
-640 RDRTRSILGDLR
+640 RDRTRTVLGDLR
-652 RGEVIALSGGK
+652 RGEVIALPGGK
-663 RRGYAVVLE
+663 RRGYAVVLD

-677 LGGPQVDLLDTEGR
+677 LGGPQVDLLNTEGR

-715 DALGSGKVRKD
+715 DSLGSGKVRKD
-726 TAAALRQRLAG
+726 TATALRQRLAG
-737 QGDAAGREARPRTG
+737 QDDDARQEVRRRAG
-751 RTPSAAAT
+751 RTPSTAAT
-759 DEQLLALREQL
+759 DEQLLALRERMD
-770 SAHPCSECPD
+770 AHPCSDCPD

-795 GELEGVQRRIRGRT
+795 AELEGVHRRIRGRT
-809 SSLARQFDQL
+809 SSLARQFDRL
-819 SGLLIELGYLEQVS
+819 TDLLVELGYLER
-833 TDQVSTDAPDGHSG
+833 
-847 GPGGTG
+847 TG
-853 PAELRPTASGLRLRR
+853 PTEQEGLEQELRPTASGLRLRR

-881 EHGAWSGLSAA
+881 EHGAWAGLTPA

-902 HESRRD
+902 HETRRD
-908 DRAPEQIPEPAV
+908 DRAPEMIPEPAV
-920 GDALEASA
+920 GVALEAST
-928 RIAARLQAA
+928 RIAARLQSA
-937 ETRYG
+937 ETRHG
-942 ITPTSAP
+942 ITPTSSP

-957 HRWAEGLHLAAA
+957 HRWAQGMHLAAA

-982 HCRQVIDMLDQLTAD
+982 HCRQVIDLLDQLTAD
-997 PELGQLAREAIRAV
+997 EELGRVAREAIRAV

>member
-1 MTSPSERYAQWKK
+1 MTSPAERYARWKTEA
-14 EQQQEQSSHELTA
+14 EQERAAVELTA
-27 FTARYPFDLDEFQLA
+27 FTARYPFTLDDFQLA
-42 GGRALEG
+42 AGRALEG

-98 VDWLGAERVGL
+98 VDWLGADRVGL

-116 RPDAEV
+116 RPEAEV

-139 LLQGLGFVVMDEV
+139 LLVGLGFVVMDEV
-152 HYLADRLRGPVWEEV
+152 HYLADRMRGPVWEEV
-167 IIHLDRSVQLVSLSA
+167 IIHLHGSVRLVSLSA

-211 PLWQHVIAGDEL
+211 PLWQHVVVGDEL

-231 GEAVVSQGPGARSDR
+231 GEAVVSQGPGARGDR
-246 QVNPEIER
+246 RVNPEIER
-254 ITSFSLPVDERTG
+254 VTSFSLPVDERTG
-267 GARGRDFRGR
+267 GARGRGYRGR

-294 PHKRKGRGPG
+294 PHLRKGRGPYEGGGDSGRGERSGGGG
-304 PGTPAGAY
+304 PGAGPHRHGDRS
-312 GGSGYGGGRSDGS
+312 GGALR
-325 GKHGEDGRRH
+325 
-335 DGREDPR
+335 P
-342 SRSHGGHGPGMPQ
+342 P
-355 RTMRRPEVVE
+355 RRPDVVE
-365 LLDQAALLPAIMF
+365 LLDDAALLPAIMF
-378 IFSRAGCEAAVQQC
+378 IFSRAGCDGAVQQC
-392 ARARLHLTDDRERR
+392 ARARLRLTDDRERR
-406 EIRAVLDEQLAGI
+406 EIRAVLDEQLGGI

-425 VLGIASFRRAV
+425 VLSLDTFRRAA

-443 HAGMLPLLKTVVEQL
+443 HAGMLPLLKSVVEAL

-488 LVKFNGI
+488 LVKFNGVD
-495 EHADLTPGEFTQLTG
+495 HADLTPGEFTQLTG

-516 IDTEGHAVVVA
+516 IDTEGHAVVLA

-565 DLARARETLET
+565 DLSRARETLET

-595 ELEDTI
+595 ELEDT
-601 ASYQEAVTCERG
+601 ADDYRAAVTCDRG
-613 DLLEYAQ
+613 DLLEYAR
-620 LQEAVSERE
+620 LQEALTDRE
-629 KTLAQARAAAD
+629 KALSRARAERD
-640 RDRTRSILGDLR
+640 RDRTRSVLGDLR
-652 RGEVIALSGGK
+652 RGEVIALPGGK

-715 DALGSGKVRKD
+715 DSLGSGRVRKD

-737 QGDAAGREARPRTG
+737 QDDDARAEVRRRAGRS
-751 RTPSAAAT
+751 PSTAAT

-770 SAHPCSECPD
+770 AAHPCAACPD

-809 SSLARQFDQL
+809 SSLARQFDRLTDLL
-819 SGLLIELGYLEQVS
+819 SELGYL
-833 TDQVSTDAPDGHSG
+833 APA
-847 GPGGTG
+847 GPEGE
-853 PAELRPTASGLRLRR
+853 ELHPTASGLRLRR

-876 IAECL
+876 IAQCL
-881 EHGAWSGLSAA
+881 EHGAWTGLDPA

-902 HESRRD
+902 HETRRD
-908 DRAPEQIPEPAV
+908 DRAPELIPDPAV
-920 GDALEASA
+920 DAALAASMRLAAALQSAEA
-928 RIAARLQAA
+928 RH
-937 ETRYG
+937 G
-942 ITPTSAP
+942 ITPTTAP

-957 HRWAEGLHLAAA
+957 HRWARGAHLAAA

-982 HCRQVIDMLDQLTAD
+982 HCRQVIDLLDQLTAD
-997 PELGQLAREAIRAV
+997 EELGPVARQSIRAV